1 MIVSKNGCKNV
12 NNCLD
17 KGMKLDII
25 QNANNLQKQSV
36 CIFICEKGQ
45 DSDVTHFRTYI
56 RTYNCGYTRVIAIF
70 ICYLS
75 SDGINGALCRK

>member
-36 CIFICEKGQ
+36 CIFVCKNERG
-45 DSDVTHFRTYI
+45 
-56 RTYNCGYTRVIAIF
+56 
-70 ICYLS
+70 
-75 SDGINGALCRK
+75 